1 MDRISLQ
8 KAWALLRATGE

>member
-8 KAWALLRATGE
+8 AVH